1 MLTRRWGHGSAVL
14 HGELYVVGGH
24 NGNSGELGSAEKYDL
39 RANKWTSVADMSCSR
54 VGLGLA
60 TVSGNLYAIGGLNR
74 SVDHSLKDHASVEVF
89 DPKTNQWKHHSNMN
103 CRLVGVPDRILIY
116 QTFLVNT
123 NFFRRT
129 NPGVAILQKL

>member
-1 MLTRRWGHGSAVL
+1 MDLYGTYGFMSKLAFCLCFGWLPLRSGRVREYNCSKL
-14 HGELYVVGGH
+14 CGEVGQLQ
-24 NGNSGELGSAEKYDL
+24 SGELGSAEKYDL

-60 TVSGNLYAIGGLNR
+60 AVNEKLYAIGGLNR

-103 CRLVGVPDRILIY
+103 CR
-116 QTFLVNT
+116 
-123 NFFRRT
+123 RT
-129 NPGVAILQKL
+129 NPGVATTEAV